1 MTPGPRHL
9 TAAGGLRAVLA
20 TIPGEAPILVPD
32 ADGGLAP
39 VLHAVLEEVE
49 GADPGATDPVAAER
63 RAALTADHPELAA
76 DVRPPLTL
84 FGGPVEVLVLRTRRH
99 GSQ

>member
-1 MTPGPRHL
+1 MTPRPSFL
-9 TAAGGLRAVLA
+9 TAGGLRAVLA
-20 TIPGEAPILVPD
+20 TIPGEPPILVPD

-39 VLHAVLEEVE
+39 VLQAALEEVE
-49 GADPGATDPVAAER
+49 VLDTYATDPVAAER

-84 FGGPVEVLVLRTRRH
+84 FGGPVEALVLRTR
-99 GSQ
+99 